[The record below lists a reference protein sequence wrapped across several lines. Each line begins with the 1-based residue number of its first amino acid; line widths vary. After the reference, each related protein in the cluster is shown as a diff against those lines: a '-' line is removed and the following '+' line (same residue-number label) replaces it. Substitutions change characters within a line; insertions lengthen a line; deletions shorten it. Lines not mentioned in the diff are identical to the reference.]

1 MKYYIFIIFTF
12 LYFNDAYALKN
23 KHQFISIE
31 SLKSNIEIKK
41 LFKEKNTDQFILE
54 LPNGTVIN
62 EGGILTQE
70 GYILQDTQTSLGD
83 QHRLVNKK
91 RDINTESPLYF
102 NGKLA
107 VISSPGSENWYHWL
121 LQILSRLIILK
132 ESNFEYDRN

>member
-1 MKYYIFIIFTF
+1 MKYVIFIILTSF
-12 LYFNDAYALKN
+12 YFSNAYTLKN

-31 SLKSNIEIKK
+31 SLKSNIKIKK
-41 LFKEKNTDQFILE
+41 LFKEKNAAQFILV

-83 QHRLVNKK
+83 QHRLLNKK
-91 RDINTESPLYF
+91 RDVNTESSLYF

-107 VISSPGSENWYHWL
+107 VISSPGSENWY
-121 LQILSRLIILK
+121 IIGCYKFCL
-132 ESNFEYDRN
+132 D